1 MSIYVVTGK
10 LGNGKTLLAVSRIR
24 EALKAGRRVATN
36 LDLRLEYMLEPHTGK
51 PRLSDGVAK
60 WYQPLSCIRLPDKPT
75 VDDLESI
82 GKGCD
87 SVDEKNYGLLVLDEL
102 GSWLNARDW
111 ADKGRQRV
119 IDWLIHSRKKRWDVI
134 FIVQHSNMLDKQ
146 VREALLEY
154 LVTCKRL
161 DKVRVPFFGRIGQ
174 LLSLGAWDGRVG
186 RLHLGVVTYAAGSLD
201 QRNAIVIDRWLYRG
215 NSLFQAYDTEQV
227 FSSSYAHGPYSYLPP
242 WHTTGRYLGPTKWQ
256 QRIKALRV
264 WLGLEIQPRRKLAP
278 PPRLKPLMRL
288 PADVRWMAARRLVL
302 NGRL

>member
-36 LDLRLEYMLEPHTGK
+36 LDLRLEHMLPAHNRTA
-51 PRLSDGVAK
+51 D
-60 WYQPLSCIRLPDKPT
+60 CIRLPDKPT
-75 VDDLESI
+75 VDDLEAI
-82 GKGCD
+82 GKGCET
-87 SVDEKNYGLLVLDEL
+87 VDESRYGLLVLDEL

-119 IDWLIHSRKKRWDVI
+119 IDWLIHSRKRRWDVI

-161 DKVRVPFFGRIGQ
+161 DKVRVPVIGRIGQ
-174 LLSLGAWDGRVG
+174 VLSLGAWDGRVG

-201 QRNAIVIDRWLYRG
+201 QRNALVVDRWLYRG
-215 NSLFQAYDTEQV
+215 TSLFASYDTEQV
-227 FSSSYAHGPYSYLPP
+227 FSSAYPHGPFSYLPP
-242 WHTTGRYLGPTKWQ
+242 WQVHGRYLEPDGWR
-256 QRIKALRV
+256 QRLNAIRVFLGIDPEPRRALRPV
-264 WLGLEIQPRRKLAP
+264 EALR
-278 PPRLKPLMRL
+278 PLRRL
-288 PADVRWMAARRLVL
+288 PPDMRWEAARRLVHSGFL
-302 NGRL
+302 